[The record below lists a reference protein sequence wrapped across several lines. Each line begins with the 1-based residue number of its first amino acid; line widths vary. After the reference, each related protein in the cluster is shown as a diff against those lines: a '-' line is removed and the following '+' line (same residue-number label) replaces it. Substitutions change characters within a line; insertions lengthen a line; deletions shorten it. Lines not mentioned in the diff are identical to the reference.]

1 MVDKYEATTSVPPP
15 TNTRR
20 WLSLGARG
28 LLTFFLREFFFLR
41 ELFTCELGQ
50 FRAAEFLGSAQNFP
64 RVAVVRL
71 ER

>member
-1 MVDKYEATTSVPPP
+1 MVDKYEAKTSVPPP

-28 LLTFFLREFFFLR
+28 LLTFFLRE
-41 ELFTCELGQ
+41 LFTCEHGQ
-50 FRAAEFLGSAQNFP
+50 FRAAEFLGSAQNLP
-64 RVAVVRL
+64 RVAVVQS